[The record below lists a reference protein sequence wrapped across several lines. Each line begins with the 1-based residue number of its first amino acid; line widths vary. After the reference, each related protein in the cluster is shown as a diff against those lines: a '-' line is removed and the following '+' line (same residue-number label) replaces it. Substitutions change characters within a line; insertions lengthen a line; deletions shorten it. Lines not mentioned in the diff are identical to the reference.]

1 MMKYFKSIPVQNR
14 KTIIYLLTMIGIFA
28 LTYFIYQQYAYLL
41 GRRTVNITYWDL
53 LAKSFLEG
61 KLYLT
66 NPIDTYD
73 LTFYQGRWYV
83 PPPPL
88 PAILLLPWV
97 ILSKNVSTILF
108 SILFSAINT
117 TLLFMILDQLSRLGW
132 IKTSKAGILW
142 LVALFAFGTVHWWVG
157 MDGREWFVSMIV
169 AVTFIALA
177 ILFALKSWSPW
188 LVGLCLGLAIFS
200 RPNVIVIWP
209 FLFAISLQ
217 FIKDEIKQH
226 QKQLAVSWTI
236 KSIIPVGLLIVGL
249 LFYNFFRFHNFFDF
263 GYASLNGDPSLVES
277 VQKYGLFSIHFI
289 PRNLNI
295 MFLKLP
301 AIRSEMPYLV
311 PSTAGMSIFITTP
324 AFLYLIHKYE
334 KKIWIIGAWV
344 SVILSIVMLSMYSNS
359 GWAQFGY
366 RYILDFIIPLI
377 ILMAVNLKSKI
388 PWYLILLILF
398 SIAMN
403 EFGAY
408 WYINFL
414 GG

>member
-1 MMKYFKSIPVQNR
+1 
-14 KTIIYLLTMIGIFA
+14 
-28 LTYFIYQQYAYLL
+28 
-41 GRRTVNITYWDL
+41 
-53 LAKSFLEG
+53 
-61 KLYLT
+61 
-66 NPIDTYD
+66 
-73 LTFYQGRWYV
+73 
-83 PPPPL
+83 
-88 PAILLLPWV
+88 
-97 ILSKNVSTILF
+97 
-108 SILFSAINT
+108 
-117 TLLFMILDQLSRLGW
+117 
-132 IKTSKAGILW
+132 
-142 LVALFAFGTVHWWVG
+142 
-157 MDGREWFVSMIV
+157 
-169 AVTFIALA
+169 
-177 ILFALKSWSPW
+177 
-188 LVGLCLGLAIFS
+188 
-200 RPNVIVIWP
+200 
-209 FLFAISLQ
+209 
-217 FIKDEIKQH
+217 
-226 QKQLAVSWTI
+226 
-236 KSIIPVGLLIVGL
+236 
-249 LFYNFFRFHNFFDF
+249 
-263 GYASLNGDPSLVES
+263 
-277 VQKYGLFSIHFI
+277 
-289 PRNLNI
+289 